1 MTIIRSKDFKKLPQ
15 DDKETKNYYVFKA
28 SKSFIHLAKYKTVRT
43 YGVRDIQ
50 TPPTIHKMLIKW
62 ITINSTDWLFVF
74 KRQGSLNLAPMDS
87 RNFGRLISRIS
98 FEHLGRKTGT
108 TLIRHILITEANE
121 GKPSIEDEEKADA
134 DIQNRFLHSSKM
146 NKTYRKI
153 D

>member
-1 MTIIRSKDFKKLPQ
+1 
-15 DDKETKNYYVFKA
+15 
-28 SKSFIHLAKYKTVRT
+28 
-43 YGVRDIQ
+43 
-50 TPPTIHKMLIKW
+50 MLIKW